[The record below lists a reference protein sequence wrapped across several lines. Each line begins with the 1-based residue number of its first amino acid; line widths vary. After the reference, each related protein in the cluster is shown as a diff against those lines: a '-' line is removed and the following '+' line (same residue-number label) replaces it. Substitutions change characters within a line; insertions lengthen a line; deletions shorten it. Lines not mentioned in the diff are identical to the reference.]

1 MHPGEVVVMLVVRSS
16 YARRIGHRRLT
27 SHGVRAEC
35 NSMSH
40 PTQLRSAPL
49 HGGDYFFPVGLLSL
63 DRAVVESSPE
73 AGQLSHSGLSP
84 NKVSHQSLSRAL
96 NRFLELGL
104 AYLNWMRRLVACA
117 LPFTRSIERA
127 ALFSALLRVSN
138 AGAFMHWMHSES
150 CFGVCAG

>member
-1 MHPGEVVVMLVVRSS
+1 MAQG
-16 YARRIGHRRLT
+16 
-27 SHGVRAEC
+27 
-35 NSMSH
+35 
-40 PTQLRSAPL
+40 RSAITCLVPFDSVVSHNCPL
-49 HGGDYFFPVGLLSL
+49 HRGDDFLPVRLLSFYSV
-63 DRAVVESSPE
+63 VVESCPE
-73 AGQLSHSGLSP
+73 RRELSHSGLSP
-84 NKVSHQSLSRAL
+84 NMVSHWFLTRAL
-96 NRFLELGL
+96 NWFLELGL